1 MGPGSITRYARP
13 ARLWRIGTEHSPR
26 SIVHHDGEV
35 VDALRMCASASSLS
49 SKAHAGRL
57 ARLEQL
63 PARGLLGVLRL
74 SVGRFGEAGLG
85 RAS

>member
-26 SIVHHDGEV
+26 SIVHHDGEG
-35 VDALRMCASASSLS
+35 VDALRMCASIEPLIEG
-49 SKAHAGRL
+49 HAGRL